1 MDARAKKVADKR
13 APVKRWRRWVLGVA
27 GAGVLVCGLGAV
39 RIASDYASLPPLPR
53 PADLTLSAVVLDRN
67 DDLLRAFTSAD
78 DKWRLPVELGEIDPL
93 YVKMLVAY
101 EDKRF
106 YEHHGVDLLA
116 LGRAAGQALT
126 SGRILSGGSTLT
138 MQVSRLLEERPTRS
152 IADKYRQMLHAVRID
167 AGLSKDDILSLYM
180 LRAPFGGNLEGV
192 RAASLV
198 WFGKEPKRL
207 TPAEAALLVALPQ
220 SPETRRPDRHQS
232 RARQAR
238 NRVLDRAVLA
248 GVLSEDDAAA
258 AKRDRIPAVRRD
270 MPLLAAHAAR
280 DAVAAGPDTNVHRL
294 TIDRTLQ
301 GKLESL
307 VRSRAETMAPRI
319 SVAVVVADHL
329 SGDILA
335 SVGSPGLLQENRLGH
350 MDMTRATRSPGSTL
364 KPLIYGLAFEEGV
377 AHPESFIDDR
387 PIDIGGYRPTNF
399 DLAYQGTVTV
409 REALQ
414 LSLNTP
420 AIQLLEAVGPARL
433 VARMKRA
440 GAVPKFDKKK
450 APGLA
455 IGLGGLGLSLRDL
468 VSLYG
473 ALARNGR
480 PVALAISR
488 DEERPRPS
496 TGHVLEPVAAWHVGD
511 ILTGLPQPGSA
522 ETEAVAYKTGTAY
535 GYRDSWAV
543 GFDGRYVVGVWVG
556 RADATPVPGATG
568 TTAASPILFE
578 VFQRIGARR
587 IPLAARPPGALD
599 RTTADLPPPLRHA
612 RVRKVGPI
620 ADNGGRFRI
629 SYPPKGAVV
638 DLGLS
643 DGGSPLP
650 LIVKLEGG
658 ARPYSWLVNGA
669 PVEAPAFRKQLV
681 LSPLSAGYTRVA
693 VVDADGRVARID
705 LTLK

>member
-1 MDARAKKVADKR
+1 MDTQENTAIRNKGQA
-13 APVKRWRRWVLGVA
+13 KRWRRWMLGVA
-27 GAGVLVCGLGAV
+27 GAGFLVSGSVAV
-39 RIASDYASLPPLPR
+39 KIAADYSALPPLPR
-53 PADLTLSAVVLDRN
+53 PSDLSLSAVVLDRN
-67 DDLLRAFTSAD
+67 DELLRAFTSSD
-78 DKWRLPVELGEIDPL
+78 EKWRLPVKLSDIDPL
-93 YVKMLVAY
+93 YIRMLVAY

-106 YEHHGVDLLA
+106 YEHHGVDFLA
-116 LGRAAGQALT
+116 LGRAAGQALV

-152 IADKYRQMLHAVRID
+152 LSDKYRQMLHAMRID
-167 AGLSKDDILSLYM
+167 AGLTKDEILSLYM

-220 SPETRRPDRHQS
+220 SPEMRRPDRRGDS
-232 RARQAR
+232 ARQAR
-238 NRVLDRAVLA
+238 DRVLDRAVLA
-248 GVLSEDDAAA
+248 GVLSADDAAA
-258 AKRDRIPAVRRD
+258 AKKDRIPSARRD

-280 DAVAAGPDTNVHRL
+280 DAVTAAPKAAVHRL
-294 TIDRTLQ
+294 TIDKALQ
-301 GKLESL
+301 GKLEALISD
-307 VRSRAETMAPRI
+307 RAEAMAPRI
-319 SVAVVVADHL
+319 SAAVVVADHRT
-329 SGDILA
+329 GDILA
-335 SVGSPGLLQENRLGH
+335 SVGSPGLLQEDRFGH

-420 AIQLLEAVGPARL
+420 AIQLLESVGPARL
-433 VARMKRA
+433 VARLKRA
-440 GAVPKFDKKK
+440 GAVPVLDRKK

-473 ALARNGR
+473 ALAREGR

-488 DEERPRPS
+488 DLERPRLS
-496 TGHVLEPVAAWHVGD
+496 TGRVLEPVAAWHVGD

-522 ETEAVAYKTGTAY
+522 EADAVAYKTGTAY

-568 TTAASPILFE
+568 STAAAPILFE
-578 VFQRIGARR
+578 SFQRIGAKR
-587 IPLAARPPGALD
+587 IPLAIRPAGALD

-612 RVRKVGPI
+612 RVRKVGPV
-620 ADNGGRFRI
+620 ADRGGKFRI
-629 SYPPKGAVV
+629 AYPPKGAVV
-638 DLGLS
+638 DLGMS
-643 DGGSPLP
+643 DGGNPMP

-669 PVEAPAFRKQLV
+669 PVDAPAFRKQLV
-681 LSPLSAGYTRVA
+681 LSPRSAGYTRVA
-693 VVDADGRVARID
+693 VVDANGRVARID
-705 LTLK
+705 LTIK